1 MARIRK
7 GRSSTMYNIKPKKC
21 VVCKEAYQPFQTLQ
35 KVCGVKCAAELAK
48 GKRENKERAITKEK
62 KRLLKEMDRSHW
74 LKKAQIVFNAWIRER
89 DKGLPC
95 ISCGKHHSGQYHAGH
110 YRTVASC
117 SALRFCEMQVWKQCA
132 PCNLYKSGDIINY
145 RNNLIKKI
153 GIENV
158 EKIENYNES
167 KRWTIE
173 ELKEI
178 CQKYRKPK
186 A

>member
-1 MARIRK
+1 
-7 GRSSTMYNIKPKKC
+7 MYNIKPKKC
-21 VVCKEAYQPFQTLQ
+21 AVCKEAYQPHQTLQ
-35 KVCGVKCAAELAK
+35 RVCSPKCGLAFAVER
-48 GKRENKERAITKEK
+48 REKKERATTREM
-62 KRLLKEMDRSHW
+62 KRVLRETSRAYW
-74 LKKAQIVFNAWIRER
+74 IKKAQTVFNAWIRER
-89 DKGLPC
+89 DAGLPC

-132 PCNLYKSGDIINY
+132 PCNLYKSGDITNY
-145 RNNLIKKI
+145 RKNLIKKI

-167 KRWTIE
+167 KRWTTE

-178 CQKYRKPK
+178 CQKYKSNP
-186 A
+186 

>member
-1 MARIRK
+1 
-7 GRSSTMYNIKPKKC
+7 MYNIKPKKC
-21 VVCKEAYQPFQTLQ
+21 AVCKEAYQPHQTLQ
-35 KVCGVKCAAELAK
+35 RVCSPKCGLAFAVE
-48 GKRENKERAITKEK
+48 KREKKERATTREM
-62 KRLLKEMDRSHW
+62 KRVLRETDRAYW
-74 LKKAQIVFNAWIRER
+74 IKKAQTVFNAWIRER
-89 DKGLPC
+89 DAGLPC

-145 RNNLIKKI
+145 RKNLIKKI

-167 KRWTIE
+167 KRWSIQ
-173 ELKEI
+173 ELKSI
-178 CQKYRKPK
+178 VDKYK
-186 A
+186 

>member
-1 MARIRK
+1 
-7 GRSSTMYNIKPKKC
+7 MYNIKPKKC
-21 VVCKEAYQPFQTLQ
+21 VVCKESYQPHQTLQ
-35 KVCGVKCAAELAK
+35 RVCSPKCGLAFAV
-48 GKRENKERAITKEK
+48 GKREKKERATTREM
-62 KRLLKEMDRSHW
+62 KRVLRQTDRAYW
-74 LKKAQIVFNAWIRER
+74 IKKAQTVFNAWIRER
-89 DKGLPC
+89 DAGLPC

-145 RNNLIKKI
+145 RKNLIKKI

-167 KRWTIE
+167 KRWSIQ
-173 ELKEI
+173 ELKSI
-178 CQKYRKPK
+178 VDKYK
-186 A
+186 

>member
-1 MARIRK
+1 
-7 GRSSTMYNIKPKKC
+7 MYNLKPKKC
-21 VVCKEAYQPFQTLQ
+21 AVCKEAYQPHQTLQ
-35 KVCGVKCAAELAK
+35 RVCSTKCGLAFAV
-48 GKRENKERAITKEK
+48 GKREKKERATTREM
-62 KRLLKEMDRSHW
+62 KRVLRQTDRAYW
-74 LKKAQIVFNAWIRER
+74 IKKAQTVFNAWIRER
-89 DKGLPC
+89 DAGLPC

-145 RNNLIKKI
+145 RKNLIKKI

-167 KRWTIE
+167 KRWSIQ
-173 ELKEI
+173 ELKSI
-178 CQKYRKPK
+178 VDKYK
-186 A
+186 

>member
-1 MARIRK
+1 
-7 GRSSTMYNIKPKKC
+7 MYNIKPKKC
-21 VVCKEAYQPFQTLQ
+21 VVCKEAYQPHQTLQ
-35 KVCGVKCAAELAK
+35 RVCSTKCGLAFAV
-48 GKRENKERAITKEK
+48 GKREKKERATTREM
-62 KRLLKEMDRSHW
+62 KRVLRQTDRAYW
-74 LKKAQIVFNAWIRER
+74 IKKAQTVFNAWIRER
-89 DKGLPC
+89 DAGLPC

-145 RNNLIKKI
+145 RKNLIKKI

-167 KRWTIE
+167 KRWSIQ
-173 ELKEI
+173 ELKSI
-178 CQKYRKPK
+178 VDKYK
-186 A
+186 

>member
-1 MARIRK
+1 
-7 GRSSTMYNIKPKKC
+7 MYNLKPKKC
-21 VVCKEAYQPFQTLQ
+21 AVCKEAYQPHQTLQ
-35 KVCGVKCAAELAK
+35 RVCSPKCGLAFAV
-48 GKRENKERAITKEK
+48 GKREKKERATTREM
-62 KRLLKEMDRSHW
+62 KRVLRQTDRAHW
-74 LKKAQIVFNAWIRER
+74 IKKAQTVFNAWIRER
-89 DKGLPC
+89 DAGLPC

-145 RNNLIKKI
+145 RKNLIKKI

-167 KRWTIE
+167 KRWSIQ
-173 ELKEI
+173 ELKSI
-178 CQKYRKPK
+178 VDKYK
-186 A
+186 

>member
-1 MARIRK
+1 
-7 GRSSTMYNIKPKKC
+7 MYNIKPKKC
-21 VVCKEAYQPFQTLQ
+21 VVCKEAYQPHQTLQ
-35 KVCGVKCAAELAK
+35 RVCSTKCGLAFAV
-48 GKRENKERAITKEK
+48 GKREKKERATTREM
-62 KRLLKEMDRSHW
+62 KRVLRQTDMAYW
-74 LKKAQIVFNAWIRER
+74 IKKAQTVFNAWIRER
-89 DKGLPC
+89 DAGLPC

-145 RNNLIKKI
+145 RKNLIKKI

-167 KRWTIE
+167 KRWSIQ
-173 ELKEI
+173 ELKSI
-178 CQKYRKPK
+178 VDKYK
-186 A
+186 

>member
-1 MARIRK
+1 
-7 GRSSTMYNIKPKKC
+7 MYNIKPKKC
-21 VVCKEAYQPFQTLQ
+21 VVCKEAYQPHQTLQ
-35 KVCGVKCAAELAK
+35 RVCSPKCGLAFAV
-48 GKRENKERAITKEK
+48 GKREKKERATTREM
-62 KRLLKEMDRSHW
+62 KRVLRQTDRAYW
-74 LKKAQIVFNAWIRER
+74 IKKAQTVFNAWIRER
-89 DKGLPC
+89 DAGLPC

-145 RNNLIKKI
+145 RKNLIKKI

-167 KRWTIE
+167 KRWSIQ
-173 ELKEI
+173 ELKSI
-178 CQKYRKPK
+178 VDKYK
-186 A
+186 

>member
-1 MARIRK
+1 
-7 GRSSTMYNIKPKKC
+7 MYNIKPKKC
-21 VVCKEAYQPFQTLQ
+21 VVCKEAYQPHQTLQ
-35 KVCGVKCAAELAK
+35 RVCSPKCGLAFAV
-48 GKRENKERAITKEK
+48 GKREKKERATTREM
-62 KRLLKEMDRSHW
+62 KRVLRQTDRAHW
-74 LKKAQIVFNAWIRER
+74 IKKAQTVFNAWIRER
-89 DKGLPC
+89 DAGLPC

-145 RNNLIKKI
+145 RKNLIKKI

-167 KRWTIE
+167 KRWSIQ
-173 ELKEI
+173 ELKYI
-178 CQKYRKPK
+178 VDKYK
-186 A
+186 